1 MRQEHW
7 PEVRQIFLEGIETGI
22 STFET
27 EPPEWEEFD
36 RGHLNCCRFVSIDE
50 NQVTG
55 WAALTP
61 VSNRKAYSGVA
72 EVSIYV
78 SEKAKN
84 KGVGSALMEQLVSC
98 SEENGIWTL
107 QSIVFPENKVSIE
120 LHKKFGFRIVGYREK
135 ISKNRFGYWQDTILL
150 ERRSHI

>member
-7 PEVRQIFLEGIETGI
+7 PEVRQIFQEGIETGI

-36 RGHLNCCRFVSIDE
+36 KGHLRCCRFVSKDE
-50 NQVTG
+50 GQVTG

-78 SEKAKN
+78 SEKAKS
-84 KGVGSALMEQLVSC
+84 KGNGSALMEQLISC
-98 SEENGIWTL
+98 SEEHGIWTL

-135 ISKNRFGYWQDTILL
+135 ISKNRFGNWQDTILL
-150 ERRSHI
+150 ERRSRI